1 MKLMFFVFMIK
12 SKFTREGLLSNL
24 VLFLYTNFLKF
35 AASHPWRNLCQ
46 PPFLLF
52 REELAWWFFNI
63 SLKNNSLCLKLGIIL
78 LKDFWQYE
86 RSVCYSTVN
95 YNWSTNTIFKQ
106 QKFIFYISRKRRCRE
121 SLVVWIFF
129 VISRNISDFVVY
141 FYFLNSYYFCFC
153 LF

>member
-12 SKFTREGLLSNL
+12 PKFTREGLLSNL
-24 VLFLYTNFLKF
+24 VLFLYTNFLKL
-35 AASHPWRNLCQ
+35 AASHPWRNLFH
-46 PPFLLF
+46 PTFLLF

-63 SLKNNSLCLKLGIIL
+63 SLKNNSLFLKLGIIL

-86 RSVCYSTVN
+86 RSVCYSAVN

-106 QKFIFYISRKRRCRE
+106 QKFTFYISRKRRCRE

-129 VISRNISDFVVY
+129 GISRNISDFVVD

-153 LF
+153 SF